1 MFNNKYVKN
10 KDDIK
15 YTADYIEKQYM
26 KETANKPKNEDL
38 FWIEEQVSYTYPK
51 EKVMYTYYLAE
62 RLG

>member
-1 MFNNKYVKN
+1 
-10 KDDIK
+10 
-15 YTADYIEKQYM
+15 M

-38 FWIEEQVSYTYPK
+38 FWIEEQQVLYTYPK